1 MKLERAGVTQ
11 HCEGRKAINATKL
24 HTLKRSNVSCVNF
37 TTVFLRDVEIAGLR
51 QKQGSGDRDGERRA
65 GETRTSCD
73 LLQEIY

>member
-11 HCEGRKAINATKL
+11 HCEGGKAINATKL
-24 HTLKRSNVSCVNF
+24 HTLKRLNVSCMNF
-37 TTVFLRDVEIAGLR
+37 TTVFLSDVEIAGLR